1 MEQHTCTT
9 DQDNVEEKN
18 IKKLSDAQRA
28 RIEKNRQRALML
40 KQTRL
45 STRPYSTERPGSSG
59 QKVKAPAKV
68 VDTGAGFFL
77 EEEEEEERN
86 RVKVKHAP
94 GPVIGVD
101 NLLCENCEKEFMDSY
116 LHTHFDVS
124 ICDKCKENEDDN
136 PLITKT
142 DAKNRYLL
150 KDADF
155 DRREPPLK
163 FIVRKNPRHDSW
175 GDMKLFYEPQ
185 VYQRAMEVWGSEASL
200 EEAHEKR
207 TENRE
212 KSKQRKFDKK
222 VKELRHAVRSSLIK
236 KDRGPHIHE
245 FGDEV
250 YNEANDEYSKTC
262 QTCGHVSSYEK
273 M

>member
-1 MEQHTCTT
+1 MSIVVMDKEVE
-9 DQDNVEEKN
+9 DQTSEANVT
-18 IKKLSDAQRA
+18 KLSDAQRA
-28 RIEKNRQRALML
+28 RIERNRQRALML

-45 STRPYSTERPGSSG
+45 STRPYTTDRPGPSG
-59 QKVKAPAKV
+59 QKVKAPTKII
-68 VDTGAGFFL
+68 DTGAGFFL
-77 EEEEEEERN
+77 EEEEEKTRA
-86 RVKVKHAP
+86 KVQHEL

-101 NLLCENCEKEFMDSY
+101 NLLCEGCDKEFMDSY

-124 ICDKCKENEDDN
+124 ICDKCKENQDDN

-163 FIVRKNPRHDSW
+163 FIVRKNPRHNSW

-185 VYQRAMEVWGSEASL
+185 VYQRAIEVWGSEESI

-207 TENRE
+207 AENRE
-212 KSKQRKFDKK
+212 KSKQKRFDKK
-222 VKELRHAVRSSLIK
+222 VKELRHAVRSSLVK

-250 YNEANDEYSKTC
+250 YNEAEDEYSKTC
-262 QTCGHVSSYEK
+262 QTCGHVSTYEK